1 MKFENAEVFNF
12 EGAIRGARNP
22 LESWSKSDSEYV
34 VVDGELKYE
43 IGEKDMKLL
52 QNLIGAAV
60 HDKSNSHS
68 KFLRQIL
75 VSVDITAPMY
85 WWSEADTY
93 KVGTT
98 ANSTSKMH
106 KLASTPIT
114 MECFEL
120 DDYSDMHNPSFLK
133 PFITSLEELRQLYK
147 TSGDVKYWKELVR
160 WLPVGWLQ
168 TRTVTL
174 NYQVLRQMYF
184 DRRNHKLS
192 EWHQF
197 CDWVKTLPY
206 AEELIT
212 YEPTSN
218 GVFTV
223 SYLEKDKNEPIITTF
238 DNEAAASKM
247 FEYMVSR
254 GTKDIWFDQMP
265 LYKNY
270 YYYSAEEGELK

>member
-75 VSVDITAPMY
+75 VSVDIKAPMY

-120 DDYSDMHNPSFLK
+120 DDYSGMHNPSFIK
-133 PFITSLEELRQLYK
+133 PFLTSLEELRQLYNS
-147 TSGDVKYWKELVR
+147 SGDKKYWKELIR
-160 WLPVGWLQ
+160 WLPEGWLQ

-218 GVFTV
+218 GVYTV
-223 SYLEKDKNEPIITTF
+223 SYLVKDKKEPIITTF

-254 GTKDIWFDQMP
+254 GTKDIWLDQIP
-265 LYKNY
+265 LYKSH
-270 YYYSAEEGELK
+270 YYYSTEEGKMK